1 VRLIFYNIRY
11 GTGGKYKQKP
21 WSGYLGFTHVNLEQI
36 SNFIKDN
43 KPDVVGLVEV
53 DLGSYRSKGKNQ
65 AEEIAEM
72 MEHYHTF
79 KTKYADSSIMHK
91 FPVLNK
97 QGNAFISKDSK
108 QNEQFH
114 FFDKGMKRLVIE
126 LECDGVSIW
135 LVHLAL
141 SFKARHLQL
150 STLYSMLEKRRK
162 ENKPVIVMG
171 DFNIF
176 LGVKELNLFLQATG
190 LKNPCAENDIL
201 TYPSWRPKR
210 QLDFILHTEDI
221 TVTNIQ
227 AEQVIFSDH
236 LPLICDIEVK
246 KALPLVVGDK

>member
-1 VRLIFYNIRY
+1 MRLIFYNIRY
-11 GTGGKYKQKP
+11 GTGGKDKQKP
-21 WSGYLGFTHVNLEQI
+21 WSGYFGFTHENLEQI
-36 SNFIKDN
+36 SNFIKD
-43 KPDVVGLVEV
+43 KQPDVVGLVEV

-72 MEHYHTF
+72 IGHYHTF
-79 KTKYADSSIMHK
+79 KTKYADNSIMHK
-91 FPVLNK
+91 VPVLNK
-97 QGNAFISKDSK
+97 QGNAFISKDSE

-150 STLYSMLEKRRK
+150 STLFSMLEKRRK

-176 LGVKELNLFLQATG
+176 TGIKELNLFLQATG
-190 LKNPCAENDIL
+190 LRNPCAEKHIN
-201 TYPSWRPKR
+201 TYPSWKPKR
-210 QLDFILHTEDI
+210 QLDFILHSEDI

-227 AEQVIFSDH
+227 TEQVIFSDH

-246 KALPLVVGDK
+246 KK